1 MAGKLSSYPFDWVRP
16 EQCIKP
22 VGPFGRSKFFELLK
36 AGAFKTKSLVV
47 GHGKRTLTLI
57 SVASI
62 NDFLNGSGLA
72 VGPMAHKPKAART
85 RKAAEAKIIEA
96 ASPCHHPVHQISECT
111 SLVQTMLAD

>member
-1 MAGKLSSYPFDWVRP
+1 VAAKPTSYPFEWVRP

-22 VGPFGRSKFFELLK
+22 LGPFGRSKFFELLR

-57 SVASI
+57 SVASV

-72 VGPMAHKPKAART
+72 VGPRPHKPNQRT
-85 RKAAEAKIIEA
+85 RREKESCEVIPKPK
-96 ASPCHHPVHQISECT
+96 SHPLPERPP
-111 SLVQTMLAD
+111 L

>member
-1 MAGKLSSYPFDWVRP
+1 MAAKLPCYPFEWVRP

-22 VGPFGRSKFFELLK
+22 LGPFGRSKFFELLR

-57 SVASI
+57 SVASV

-72 VGPMAHKPKAART
+72 VGATPHTNQSNAPG
-85 RKAAEAKIIEA
+85 RKKKTAK
-96 ASPCHHPVHQISECT
+96 SSRNGKSHPLPEQPP
-111 SLVQTMLAD
+111 L

>member
-1 MAGKLSSYPFDWVRP
+1 VAVKPSSYPFEWVRP

-22 VGPFGRSKFFELLK
+22 LGPFGRSKFFELLR

-57 SVASI
+57 SVSSV

-72 VGPMAHKPKAART
+72 VGPAPREPKQHVG
-85 RKAAEAKIIEA
+85 RKKQ
-96 ASPCHHPVHQISECT
+96 S
-111 SLVQTMLAD
+111 

>member
-1 MAGKLSSYPFDWVRP
+1 MAVKPSSYPFEWVRP

-22 VGPFGRSKFFELLK
+22 LGPFGLSKFFELLR

-57 SVASI
+57 SVASV

-72 VGPMAHKPKAART
+72 VGPTPHKVKSTHQERKRKLRSDSETKISPAAG
-85 RKAAEAKIIEA
+85 
-96 ASPCHHPVHQISECT
+96 AST
-111 SLVQTMLAD
+111 F